1 VVRQQL
7 GARALTVGVAA
18 AALLAPIA
26 LALPAGAGQTQG
38 SQDLDQF
45 RGRAGRVLTE
55 GRAAPAGDVSAAA
68 RKAAG
73 GSTLRRSAPGSTTGR
88 AATGRL
94 ATSSLAGATASGSS
108 PSLAAQSGPLP
119 AAGTCADGVIDV
131 NPLADRT
138 IVRVTS
144 PLSGGLTLQRL
155 REYGS
160 WRTIA
165 TGSGTTMKV
174 NDTTINENVSY
185 QYRLIAKNGTDPDF
199 DCWTQYMYG
208 MWTDDGWGE
217 PDALVAGTT
226 GIFQQNLWAQGSRTI
241 SSEWM
246 SPRFS
251 TDGRLYAATKVIDST
266 TGRGV
271 MEVRRTKNAALV
283 FTVDLGTTQFPA
295 DPDFSPDGQTIA
307 YTRYEAATG
316 KALGLG
322 FVDVFGAHTP
332 TSLTT
337 TTRIGEPSWR
347 PDGTT
352 LVVSTFG
359 VTTPG
364 LALVTKA
371 TGAVNPISNT
381 AGGYTP
387 EVAADGTI
395 WFAWANGDLTSSAL
409 RHRLANGTAPD
420 VRTAEGD
427 VFIWP
432 RFTEDGSLLVERDT
446 PDAGDPGSYVMS
458 VHSVVPSD
466 PSADDVTS
474 IGWEFEDTL
483 INGWDVRQPQSKG
496 TSDYA
501 GDAHHDVVARD
512 SSGNLFA
519 YKGTG
524 FDLSGRTQI
533 GSGWKGFNAILAAG
547 DLTGDDQADLIGR
560 DANGQ
565 LWLYRG
571 KPAGGFAART
581 SVGTGWNAYS
591 LVAPGDFNGDSRAD
605 LVARDGYGNLWL
617 YPGTGRGTLAAR
629 VKLGTGWSGL
639 KIVGPGD
646 IDFDNRA
653 DLMTR
658 DSSGRVWIYPGN
670 GTGGF
675 LARRQIGSGFGQFTA
690 LTVTEVTW
698 HRPLVWVRT
707 SAGELGNYEITG
719 DGSFAPDAY
728 SQGYGWGGFTLT
740 S

>member
-1 VVRQQL
+1 
-7 GARALTVGVAA
+7 
-18 AALLAPIA
+18 
-26 LALPAGAGQTQG
+26 
-38 SQDLDQF
+38 
-45 RGRAGRVLTE
+45 
-55 GRAAPAGDVSAAA
+55 
-68 RKAAG
+68 
-73 GSTLRRSAPGSTTGR
+73 
-88 AATGRL
+88 
-94 ATSSLAGATASGSS
+94 
-108 PSLAAQSGPLP
+108 
-119 AAGTCADGVIDV
+119 V